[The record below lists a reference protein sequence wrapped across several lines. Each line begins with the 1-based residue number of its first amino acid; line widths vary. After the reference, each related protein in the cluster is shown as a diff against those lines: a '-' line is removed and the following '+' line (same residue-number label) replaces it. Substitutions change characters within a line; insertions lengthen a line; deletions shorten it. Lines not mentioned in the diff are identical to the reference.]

1 LPHIGV
7 RCRLVEQ
14 GCEQCLGIGVLVAL
28 NQGNCLIQLL
38 RGRHSVASYQHESV
52 LNT

>member
-1 LPHIGV
+1 LD
-7 RCRLVEQ
+7 
-14 GCEQCLGIGVLVAL
+14 
-28 NQGNCLIQLL
+28 QGNCLIQLF